1 MKKII
6 KNRIFLAVLA
16 LVLAVI
22 FAFVVSPLIER
33 ASLEETIIYIAP
45 SAIEKGTKI
54 DESMVQEYAFPS
66 KYLPVGVLTDKN
78 QIAGKYAASDF
89 SAGSFFFQESLSE
102 TPTVQNDWYRNMS
115 DDELAISV
123 TLKTLANGL
132 SAKLE
137 PGDIVSVIDVR
148 PEGASIPNELKYV
161 KVLAVTNDLAKDYD
175 AQSNEEEG
183 LPATVT
189 FSVCE
194 KQAEIL
200 AELELNSNLHIA
212 LVSRGDEDRAKVL
225 LEQQKAD
232 IEIGVVTQEETS
244 EETE

>member
-232 IEIGVVTQEETS
+232 IEIGVVTQEETL

>member
-54 DESMVQEYAFPS
+54 DESMVQEYVFPS

>member
-54 DESMVQEYAFPS
+54 DESMVQEYVFPS

-137 PGDIVSVIDVR
+137 PEDIVSVIDVR